1 MENLDFNSAQ
11 NIINMARE
19 LNMSIP
25 EAQALAQRAMQGV
38 KQGPLDMLIKP
49 YSQQATNDA
58 YRQIVSQVARKTP
71 QTLGQMT
78 KGMGTYMIGA
88 PVVQSILEGEA
99 KMVNKAS
106 NKLKQQGHPVAG
118 YLLDNTMLG
127 VLGRKPNTEDYFLE
141 PRR

>member
-1 MENLDFNSAQ
+1 MENLGFNSAQ

-58 YRQIVSQVARKTP
+58 
-71 QTLGQMT
+71 
-78 KGMGTYMIGA
+78 
-88 PVVQSILEGEA
+88 
-99 KMVNKAS
+99 
-106 NKLKQQGHPVAG
+106 
-118 YLLDNTMLG
+118 
-127 VLGRKPNTEDYFLE
+127 
-141 PRR
+141 